1 MKKSKITFLLVT
13 IMLFFS
19 CSEIIGEKG
28 TLTDQKIQNY
38 IKAYKRLRENA
49 PKILANLNQNGETID
64 ASSMGFLEFEKIIKD
79 AGMEGY
85 PDFVRTNAKI
95 GVAFS
100 LIEAHKG
107 VNRADNLRES
117 GKEMINDAIAFMQKQ
132 IDNPDVP
139 EETKEELRQQ
149 IEEHKKNKKLLVKT
163 YSDNTEIANLVIKQ
177 VEKIR
182 GMVVNQ
188 SDVEAVE
195 RNHADL
201 YEAFTG
207 FPEPPGMDGKL
218 PKLQLE

>member
-1 MKKSKITFLLVT
+1 MKKSKIVFLF
-13 IMLFFS
+13 ISIILFFS

-38 IKAYKRLRENA
+38 IQAYKGLRENA
-49 PKILANLNQNGETID
+49 PQILANLNQNGETID

-163 YSDNTEIANLVIKQ
+163 YSDNTEIANLVI
-177 VEKIR
+177 EKAQKLQ
-182 GMVVNQ
+182 GMIVNQ

-207 FPEPPGMDGKL
+207 FPEPSGMDGKL

>member
-1 MKKSKITFLLVT
+1 MKKSKIVFLF
-13 IMLFFS
+13 ISIILFFS

-38 IKAYKRLRENA
+38 IQAYKGLRENA
-49 PKILANLNQNGETID
+49 PQILANLNQNGETID
-64 ASSMGFLEFEKIIKD
+64 ASSMGFLEFEQIIKD
-79 AGMEGY
+79 AGLEDY

-95 GVAFS
+95 GVVFS
-100 LIEAHKG
+100 LIEANKG
-107 VNRADNLRES
+107 MKRSENLEQS
-117 GKEMINDAIAFMQKQ
+117 SKEMIDDAIVFIQSQ